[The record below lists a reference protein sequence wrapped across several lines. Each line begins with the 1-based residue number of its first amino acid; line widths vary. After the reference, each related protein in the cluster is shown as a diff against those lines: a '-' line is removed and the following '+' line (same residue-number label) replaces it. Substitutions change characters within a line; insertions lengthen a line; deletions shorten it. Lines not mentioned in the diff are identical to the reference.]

1 MPDHSVRVV
10 SLILLFALLMGFGIA
25 LAFSSSMLPVDF
37 VSTFY
42 PAANYLLRD
51 ADVYAGDYTFPPDGT
66 QHPPYNPIWILYAA
80 VPLSVLPVQVA
91 GAVRFLIDLAS
102 LPLLAYLCA
111 RWAGLNDLWR
121 WLLLPIAPWFSILLY
136 SGQWAGLAVIGTL
149 LCFWRAQRAN
159 ASLLSVGIL
168 LSPARPN
175 MTELV
180 ILASIIMAWRSGILL
195 KTRFILMVWVVI
207 FSLQQPTW
215 MMGLMN
221 LYVERFIHPRPAD
234 SLLLLPAWP
243 WAQFVLL
250 AIGVIFLIAYLWRT
264 GEQPRSTWFWAVL
277 VCLGLV
283 SALHEYTYDWIILM
297 LPLAW
302 LLRDWRA
309 IFLVIGI
316 YTYPF
321 LWPLPKSTD
330 SFALPSPVVIPSII
344 LISMFVWRIMLPSRQ
359 QAVE

>member
-1 MPDHSVRVV
+1 M
-10 SLILLFALLMGFGIA
+10 I
-25 LAFSSSMLPVDF
+25 
-37 VSTFY
+37 
-42 PAANYLLRD
+42 
-51 ADVYAGDYTFPPDGT
+51 
-66 QHPPYNPIWILYAA
+66 
-80 VPLSVLPVQVA
+80 
-91 GAVRFLIDLAS
+91 GA
-102 LPLLAYLCA
+102 
-111 RWAGLNDLWR
+111 
-121 WLLLPIAPWFSILLY
+121 
-136 SGQWAGLAVIGTL
+136 L
-149 LCFWRAQRAN
+149 LCFWRAQCAN

-168 LSPARPN
+168 LSLARPN

-180 ILASIIMAWRSGILL
+180 ILASLIVAWRSGILL
-195 KTRFILMVWVVI
+195 KTSLILMVWVAI

-221 LYVERFIHPRPAD
+221 LYIERFIHPRPAD

-250 AIGVIFLIAYLWRT
+250 AIGVIFLVAYLWKT

-277 VCLGLV
+277 VCLRLV

-321 LWPLPKSTD
+321 LWALSRSTN

-359 QAVE
+359 QIVE